1 MKKLIYYIK
10 RIFGMD
16 YKQFFITLNKVHK
29 RSNKSRIYLF
39 FDMLYSSYKYL
50 AGYTDYFL
58 FYFENLNKKQ
68 RSTYITRGV
77 NNNYLRYLNNR
88 DYYKYFRNKV
98 LFNDKFKEF
107 IKRDYLDLNQ
117 ASIDDFKEFT
127 SKHNTFIVKP
137 IDDTGGHGV
146 EKITIN
152 KSTHINS
159 LYKDLLNNNQA
170 LVEECVIQHK
180 DMAALAEKS
189 VNTLRIVTITING
202 KTHIMLRV
210 IRIGNGIN
218 AVDNFHSGGMFAYF
232 DENGIIT
239 TPAAD
244 REGIVYENHPYTNVK
259 IQGYKIPFHKEAIE
273 MAIEASKVI
282 PEIRYIG
289 FDIAITKDG
298 PVIIEGNEL
307 PGYDVYQSKLTISD
321 TKEGLK
327 PYFDKIIYK
336 NQK

>member
-1 MKKLIYYIK
+1 MKKLLYYIK
-10 RIFGMD
+10 RIFKMD

-29 RSNKSRIYLF
+29 RSKKSRIYLF

-77 NNNYLRYLNNR
+77 NNNYLRYLNDRN
-88 DYYKYFRNKV
+88 YYKYFRNKV
-98 LFNDKFKEF
+98 LFNESFKDF
-107 IKRDYLDLNQ
+107 IKRDYLDLNT
-117 ASIDDFKEFT
+117 SSLEDFKLFIK
-127 SKHNTFIVKP
+127 KHNSFIVKP
-137 IDDTGGHGV
+137 IDDTGGHGI
-146 EKITIN
+146 EKISISN
-152 KSTHINS
+152 KTNIKN
-159 LYKDLLNNNQA
+159 LYNHLKENNQA
-170 LVEECVIQHK
+170 LVEELVIQHK

-189 VNTLRIVTITING
+189 VNTLRIVTITIDN

-218 AVDNFHSGGMFAYF
+218 PVDNFHSGGMFAYF
-232 DENGIIT
+232 DENGVIT

-244 REGIVYENHPYTNVK
+244 REGIVYEKHPYTNIK
-259 IQGYKIPFHKEAIE
+259 IQGYKIPYYKEAID
-273 MAIEASKVI
+273 MAIKASKVI
-282 PEIRYIG
+282 PQIKYIG
-289 FDIAITKDG
+289 FDIAITKNG
-298 PVIIEGNEL
+298 PLIIEGNEL

-327 PYFDKIIYK
+327 PYFDSIIYK
-336 NQK
+336 K